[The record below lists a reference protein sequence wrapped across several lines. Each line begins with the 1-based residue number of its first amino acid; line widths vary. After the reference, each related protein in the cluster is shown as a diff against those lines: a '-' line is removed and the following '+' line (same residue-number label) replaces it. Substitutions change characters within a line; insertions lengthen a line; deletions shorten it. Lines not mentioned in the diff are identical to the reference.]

1 MLWEA
6 ARRHEGVG
14 RSHPAA
20 REPLGRAQVAS
31 RAKTRIRLFSPTL
44 KRYLTALFRILLESV
59 EISFRA
65 IQRILHALTC
75 FLVFIS

>member
-31 RAKTRIRLFSPTL
+31 RAKSRIRVNESSP
-44 KRYLTALFRILLESV
+44 RQHGALCAAAMPWVSLLNFRTRV
-59 EISFRA
+59 
-65 IQRILHALTC
+65 
-75 FLVFIS
+75 